1 MKIFKK
7 IFYKYDDM
15 NNTIQENIK
24 AIRLVKSLVREDFEI
39 EKFDKVASEV
49 KHDFTILRDRKS
61 VV

>member
-1 MKIFKK
+1 MKIFKQ

-39 EKFDKVASEV
+39 DKFDKSCNRS
-49 KHDFTILRDRKS
+49 KR
-61 VV
+61 